1 MPLSAETTWRVPS
14 PEALVVRHWPGEDE
28 HLIFHETSGDLHLLT
43 PQAAAVLERL
53 ALGPA
58 SASELAHSVAGLD
71 ADAAQAVVGSLD
83 QIGLIVP
90 VEP

>member
-1 MPLSAETTWRVPS
+1 MPPSAETTWRVPS
-14 PEALVVRHWPGEDE
+14 PEALVVRHWPGDDE
-28 HLIFHETSGDLHLLT
+28 HLVFHETSGDLHLLT

-53 ALGPA
+53 AAGPA
-58 SASELAHSVAGLD
+58 SALELTHLVAGLD
-71 ADAAQAVVGSLD
+71 AGAALAVVRSLD